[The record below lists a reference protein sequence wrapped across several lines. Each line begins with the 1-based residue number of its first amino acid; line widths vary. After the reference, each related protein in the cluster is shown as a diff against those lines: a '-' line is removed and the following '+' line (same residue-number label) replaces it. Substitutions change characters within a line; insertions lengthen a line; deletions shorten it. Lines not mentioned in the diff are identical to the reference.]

1 MLHYKSVRKRCGSL
15 SLVLYTIQIYWSN
28 IFILPKKVIRLIEQK
43 FNRFLW
49 NGSDASAAKA
59 KVSWDAL
66 YVPKTEGDLG
76 LRKLEDW
83 IRTSILK
90 HIWNLFTKAGS
101 LQVAWVKMN
110 SIKGR

>member
-1 MLHYKSVRKRCGSL
+1 MLHYKSVRKSCGSL

-49 NGSDASAAKA
+49 NGSDACAAKA

-101 LQVAWVKMN
+101 LRVAWVKMN